1 MTIVENDN
9 IPTLSVNDINIAEG
23 STGNFIVTMSNTSV
37 STVTVEYGLGDGTAV
52 SGADYTYTGGTLTIP
67 AGQTTGAINVSTIQD
82 LIYETNENFSLILSN
97 PTNATVND
105 GTGNATIIEN
115 DTQPSIY
122 IIG

>member
-1 MTIVENDN
+1 
-9 IPTLSVNDINIAEG
+9 
-23 STGNFIVTMSNTSV
+23 MSNTSV